1 MRTQDPK
8 ERPLASADVLTGLEE
23 ETTTPILAGV
33 KEKASSG
40 TPAWISP
47 SVILSTIRTLEALVI
62 ALVGFDIWA
71 IYIADGVLAGAAFYA
86 APILIVSGLV
96 PIVFQ
101 AFGLY
106 TVHALLRVAEQ
117 SARVALAWSIVFA
130 VMTAVVFLTKAGDV
144 YSRVW
149 LLAWFGFGLMALL
162 CFRFLVCGFVRKWN
176 KDGRLDRSAVI
187 VGGGPRAA
195 KLIEALDGS
204 DDIDISIAGIFD
216 DRSDERSPS
225 EVKGYPKLGN
235 VSQLVEFARNARV
248 DLLIVSLPIA
258 AENRLLEV
266 LKKLWVLPVDIR
278 LSAHTDKLRFRPR
291 AYSYI
296 GSVPFL
302 DVFDKPLSGWD
313 IIIKTIEDRFIAAL
327 AIVLLSPVMA
337 LVALAIK
344 LDSKGPALFKQKRYG
359 FNNELIEVYKF
370 RSMYVEQSDRTA
382 AKLVT
387 KDDPRVTKVGRFIRK
402 TSLDELP
409 QLFNVLKG
417 QLSLVGPRP
426 HATQAKAADRLY
438 TEVVDGYFARHKVK
452 PGITGWAQVKGW
464 RGETDTTEK
473 IERRVEHDLYYI
485 ENWSLTFDLYILAST
500 PFALLNTENAY

>member
-8 ERPLASADVLTGLEE
+8 QRPLASADILSGLKD
-23 ETTTPILAGV
+23 TAIVPDGAGTQ
-33 KEKASSG
+33 ENSSSG
-40 TPAWISP
+40 AATWISP
-47 SVILSTIRTLEALVI
+47 NVILSSIRTLEALVI
-62 ALVGFDIWA
+62 ALVGIDIWA
-71 IYIADGVLAGAAFYA
+71 IYVSDGVLAGAPYYA
-86 APILIVSGLV
+86 APILIVSGVV

-117 SARVALAWSIVFA
+117 SARVALAWSVVFA
-130 VMTAVVFLTKAGDV
+130 VMTAIVFLTKVGDV

-149 LLAWFGFGLMALL
+149 LISWYGFGLMALL
-162 CFRFLVCGFVRKWN
+162 CFRFLACSFVRKWN
-176 KDGRLDRSAVI
+176 TDGRLDRSAVI
-187 VGGGPRAA
+187 VGGGNRAA
-195 KLIEALDGS
+195 KLIEALEATDN
-204 DDIDISIAGIFD
+204 IDISITGIFD
-216 DRSDERSPS
+216 DRGDERSPA
-225 EVKGYPKLGN
+225 VVNGYPKLGD
-235 VSQLVEFARNARV
+235 VSQLVDFARLSRV

-296 GSVPFL
+296 GSVPFF

-313 IIIKTIEDRFIAAL
+313 MIIKTIEDRLISAL
-327 AIVLLSPVMA
+327 AILLLSPVMA

-344 LDSKGPALFKQKRYG
+344 LDSKGPALFKQNRYG

-370 RSMYVEQSDRTA
+370 RSMYVDQSDRSA

-485 ENWSLTFDLYILAST
+485 ENWSLTFDLYILATT
-500 PFALLNTENAY
+500 PLALLNTENAY

>member
-1 MRTQDPK
+1 MRSQDTK
-8 ERPLASADVLTGLEE
+8 ESPLASADVLTGLSNEI
-23 ETTTPILAGV
+23 TAQPAARAN
-33 KEKASSG
+33 EKASSAA
-40 TPAWISP
+40 PAWISP

-71 IYIADGVLAGAAFYA
+71 VYIADGVLAGAAHYA

-130 VMTAVVFLTKAGDV
+130 VMTAAVFLTKAGDV

-149 LLAWFGFGLMALL
+149 LLSWFGFGLLALL
-162 CFRFLVCGFVRKWN
+162 FFRFLVCSFVRKWN

-187 VGGGPRAA
+187 VGGGSRAA

-216 DRSDERSPS
+216 DRGDERSPP
-225 EVKGYPKLGN
+225 EVNGYPKLGN
-235 VSQLVEFARNARV
+235 VSQLVEFARDSRV

-313 IIIKTIEDRFIAAL
+313 IIIKTIEDRLIAAL
-327 AIVLLSPVMA
+327 ALVFLSPVMA

-370 RSMYVEQSDRTA
+370 RSMYVDQADGTA
-382 AKLVT
+382 SKLVT
-387 KDDPRVTKVGRFIRK
+387 KGDPRVTKVGRFIRK

-485 ENWSLTFDLYILAST
+485 ENWSLTFDLYILATT
-500 PFALLNTENAY
+500 PLSLLNTENAY

>member
-1 MRTQDPK
+1 MRTQNPK
-8 ERPLASADVLTGLEE
+8 ERPLASADVLSGLKE
-23 ETTTPILAGV
+23 ETSVPANTGTQ
-33 KEKASSG
+33 EKASSDA
-40 TPAWISP
+40 PAWISP
-47 SVILSTIRTLEALVI
+47 NVILSTIRTLEALVI

-71 IYIADGVLAGAAFYA
+71 IYIADGVLAGAAHYA

-96 PIVFQ
+96 PIIFQ

-106 TVHALLRVAEQ
+106 TVHALLRVGEQ
-117 SARVALAWSIVFA
+117 SARVALGWSIVFGA
-130 VMTAVVFLTKAGDV
+130 MTAVVFLTKAGDV

-149 LLAWFGFGLMALL
+149 LLAWFGFGLLALL
-162 CFRFLVCGFVRKWN
+162 CFRFLVCSFVRKWN

-187 VGGGPRAA
+187 VGGGNRAA
-195 KLIEALDGS
+195 KLIEALEGS
-204 DDIDISIAGIFD
+204 EDIDISIAGIFD
-216 DRSDERSPS
+216 DRGDDRSPS
-225 EVKGYPKLGN
+225 EVRGYPKLGD
-235 VSQLVEFARNARV
+235 VSQLVDFARNSRV

-313 IIIKTIEDRFIAAL
+313 MIIKTIEDRFIAAL
-327 AIVLLSPVMA
+327 ALVLLSPVMA
-337 LVALAIK
+337 LVAMAIK

-370 RSMYVEQSDRTA
+370 RSMYVEQADQTA
-382 AKLVT
+382 SKLVT

-426 HATQAKAADRLY
+426 HATQAKAANRLY

-485 ENWSLTFDLYILAST
+485 ENWSLTFDLYILAIT
-500 PFALLNTENAY
+500 PFSLLNTENAY

>member
-8 ERPLASADVLTGLEE
+8 ERPLASADILSGLNDVTTVPATTG
-23 ETTTPILAGV
+23 AQ
-33 KEKASSG
+33 EKTSSG
-40 TPAWISP
+40 AAAWISP
-47 SVILSTIRTLEALVI
+47 NVILSTIRTLEALVI
-62 ALVGFDIWA
+62 GLVGVDLWA
-71 IYIADGVLAGAAFYA
+71 LYISDGVLAGAAHYA
-86 APILIVSGLV
+86 APILIVSGVV

-117 SARVALAWSIVFA
+117 SARVALAWSIVFG
-130 VMTAVVFLTKAGDV
+130 VMTTIVFLTKAGDV

-149 LLAWFGFGLMALL
+149 LLGWYAFGLVALL
-162 CFRFLVCGFVRKWN
+162 CFRFLVCSFVRKWN

-187 VGGGPRAA
+187 VGGGPRAG
-195 KLIEALDGS
+195 KLIEALEAT
-204 DDIDISIAGIFD
+204 DDMDITITGIFD
-216 DRSDERSPS
+216 DRGDERSPA
-225 EVKGYPKLGN
+225 VINGYPKLGD
-235 VSQLVEFARNARV
+235 VSQLVEFARNTRV
-248 DLLIVSLPIA
+248 DLLIVSLPLA

-296 GSVPFL
+296 GSVPFF

-313 IIIKTIEDRFIAAL
+313 MIIKTIEDRVIAAL
-327 AIVLLSPVMA
+327 AIIFLAPVMA
-337 LVALAIK
+337 LVALAIR

-370 RSMYVEQSDRTA
+370 RSMYVEQSDRSA
-382 AKLVT
+382 VKLVT

-485 ENWSLTFDLYILAST
+485 ENWSLTFDLYILATT
-500 PFALLNTENAY
+500 PLALLNTENAY

>member
-1 MRTQDPK
+1 MRNHAPK
-8 ERPLASADVLTGLEE
+8 ERHLASADILSSLNEQ
-23 ETTTPILAGV
+23 TPVSADRQ
-33 KEKASSG
+33 KKASSDAD
-40 TPAWISP
+40 PWISP
-47 SVILSTIRTLEALVI
+47 SVILSSIRSLEALVI
-62 ALVGFDIWA
+62 ALVGVDIWA
-71 IYIADGVLAGAAFYA
+71 IYISDGVLAGAAYYA
-86 APILIVSGLV
+86 GPILIIAGIV

-117 SARVALAWSIVFA
+117 SARVALAWSMVFG
-130 VMTAVVFLTKAGDV
+130 VLTAIVFLTKAGDI

-149 LLAWFGFGLMALL
+149 LVGWYGFGLLALL
-162 CFRFLVCGFVRKWN
+162 CFRVLIGSLVRKWN

-187 VGGGPRAA
+187 VGGGTRAA
-195 KLIEALDGS
+195 ELIEALEDA
-204 DDIDISIAGIFD
+204 DDTDISIAGIFD
-216 DRSDERSPS
+216 DRGDERSPS
-225 EVKGYPKLGN
+225 IVNGYAKLGN
-235 VSQLVEFARNARV
+235 VSQLVDFARNSRV

-258 AENRLLEV
+258 AENRLLEL

-296 GSVPFL
+296 GTVPFF

-313 IIIKTIEDRFIAAL
+313 VIIKTIEDRLIAAL
-327 AIVLLSPVMA
+327 AILALSPLMA
-337 LVALAIK
+337 LVALAIR

-370 RSMYVEQSDRTA
+370 RSMFVDQSDRSA

-387 KDDPRVTKVGRFIRK
+387 RDDPRVTRVGRFIRR

-485 ENWSLTFDLYILAST
+485 ENWSLTFDLYILVAT
-500 PFALLNTENAY
+500 PLALLNTENAY